1 MYVAKGLSLT
11 TAQFVSFP
19 LFLPF
24 KPAYFKVHFQAHY
37 PILHYY
43 IWTSLRHMSMTTKC
57 VHSMYSTTQA

>member
-24 KPAYFKVHFQAHY
+24 KPAYFKVHFQAHIDIYY

-43 IWTSLRHMSMTTKC
+43 YIFG
-57 VHSMYSTTQA
+57 QA